1 MGLNIKNPET
11 VQLVRELAEKTGR
24 GQTEAVTVAVREA
37 LERVNKDTEAER
49 IYRAITEIADRT
61 APLLKD
67 FDMDD
72 ALYGPDG
79 LYDRETGLP
88 K

>member
-11 VQLVRELAEKTGR
+11 ERLIRELARKTGK
-24 GQTEAVTVAVREA
+24 GQTEAVTAAVREA
-37 LERVNKDTEAER
+37 LERLDADAEAER
-49 IYRAITEIADRT
+49 RYKAMGEIAERT

-67 FDMDD
+67 FDMDE

>member
-11 VQLVRELAEKTGR
+11 ERLVREFAEKIGK

-37 LERVNKDTEAER
+37 LERLNKGAEAER
-49 IYRAITEIADRT
+49 IYKAITEIAERT

>member
-1 MGLNIKNPET
+1 MALNLKNPEAE
-11 VQLVRELAEKTGR
+11 QLIRELSELTGE
-24 GQTEAVTVAVREA
+24 GKTEAVKNAVRERLQRLRA
-37 LERVNKDTEAER
+37 GTEAER
-49 IYRAITEIADRT
+49 RYKAITEIAERT

-67 FDMDD
+67 LDMDEV
-72 ALYGPDG
+72 LYGENG